1 MRKPKILAALILFG
15 LLPAGAAAAADY
27 SKFQIGLSFSPSLP
41 QGGFRDALDHTIW
54 GGSLSFT
61 FRPSRGPLLLGT
73 SLGIGA
79 YGSSRWQDW
88 LGLTDPDVLVDVR
101 STNAIVTWNVFL
113 RLQPMDGTLR
123 PYLDIFAG
131 LHFLSTDTK
140 IGNDDGGDGDGYDS
154 SINNSSD
161 TTFAYGVGAGVMFPV
176 IRFVRRDGRT
186 AGRIDVDLGV
196 RYTKG
201 GRAEFLVET
210 GIPGVFDTRFS
221 RTDLLTLSAGLAFS
235 F

>member
-1 MRKPKILAALILFG
+1 MRKPKILAALVLIG
-15 LLPAGAAAAADY
+15 ALPAAAADY
-27 SKFQIGLSFSPSLP
+27 SKFQIGLAFTPSLP
-41 QGGFRDALDHTIW
+41 QGEFRDSLDRTIW

-61 FRPSRGPLLLGT
+61 FRPSRGPLMLGT

-79 YGSSRWQDW
+79 YGSDRWQAW

-101 STNAIVTWNVFL
+101 STNSVVTWNVFV
-113 RLQPMDGTLR
+113 RLQPPDGVLR

-131 LHFLSTDTK
+131 LHFLSTDTR
-140 IGNDDGGDGDGYDS
+140 IGDDDGDDGDGYDS
-154 SINNSSD
+154 SVNNSSD
-161 TTFAYGVGAGVMFPV
+161 TAFAYGLGAGVMFPV

-186 AGRIDVDLGV
+186 AGRLDIDLGV

-201 GRAEFLVET
+201 GRAEYFVET
-210 GIPGVFDTRFS
+210 GTPGVFDTRLS